1 MIVGVDT
8 GRVGTVIEGSVG
20 RPIAPIP
27 GPAETAATT
36 PASAS
41 TAQASTWRSRPP
53 KRTSIQPISSRCGFG
68 LRLRSGEEERIPR
81 PEAATN
87 TTPDYYQVLG
97 VPRDADEGTIKKAFR
112 AQARSLHPDVSQDP
126 ASPEKFRALTEA
138 YGVLSKP
145 TTRLL
150 YDHFGFRGR
159 GNGWFTP
166 EGARAATD
174 FLRRRTRPVAEV
186 LVDEY
191 EAERGVRRT
200 VRWTRS
206 EPCSACG
213 GNGAAPGARSMTCPG
228 CVGTGRRRVESALA
242 AGERLLQIEECPTC
256 NGRGTL
262 ASEPCP
268 ECDGAG
274 VDTTRES
281 AEVLVPAG
289 VEDGERLPV
298 GQGSKEVVVRVL
310 AAPPDRPLVRYV
322 ALLGLVVALV
332 FLWILLR

>member
-1 MIVGVDT
+1 
-8 GRVGTVIEGSVG
+8 
-20 RPIAPIP
+20 
-27 GPAETAATT
+27 
-36 PASAS
+36 
-41 TAQASTWRSRPP
+41 
-53 KRTSIQPISSRCGFG
+53 

-87 TTPDYYQVLG
+87 TTPDYYEVLG
-97 VPRDADEGTIKKAFR
+97 VPRDADENAIKKACR

-126 ASPEKFRALTEA
+126 GAPEKFRDLTEA

-166 EGARAATD
+166 EGARTATD

-213 GNGAAPGARSMTCPG
+213 GDGAAPGAISMTCPG
-228 CVGTGRRRVESALA
+228 CIGTGRRRVESALA

-268 ECDGAG
+268 ECDGVG

-289 VEDGERLPV
+289 VADGERLPV
-298 GQGSKEVVVRVL
+298 GRGSKEVVVRVL
-310 AAPPDRPLVRYV
+310 AAPPDRPVVRYV